1 MESERGK
8 GFIKNLLE
16 WFKSLGIS
24 LAILIIVLYFVQ
36 PTAVI
41 NSSMAPNFLE
51 GDRLLLSTK
60 SAINRGD
67 VVVFNSGIE
76 IGSIRWERL
85 SGLQKLFIKPEAP
98 MNLIKRV
105 IGLPGEHFKL
115 EEGIIYI
122 DGEILEEDYAK
133 GVTRGQMDLT
143 IPEGSYLVLG
153 DNRENSFDSRDDGLG
168 YIDGKDIRGKV
179 FFRYWPLTRIQTIRG
194 AR

>member
-8 GFIKNLLE
+8 GFIRSLLE
-16 WFKSLGIS
+16 WSKSLGTS
-24 LAILIIVLYFVQ
+24 LIILIVVLYFIQ

-41 NSSMAPNFLE
+41 NSSMSPNFLE

-60 SAINRGD
+60 SSINRGD

-76 IGSIRWERL
+76 IGRIRWERL
-85 SGLQKLFIKPEAP
+85 SSLQKLFIKPEDS

-122 DGEILEEDYAK
+122 DGEALKEDYAN
-133 GVTRGQMDLT
+133 GTTRGQMDLL

-179 FFRYWPLTRIQTIRG
+179 FFRYWPLTRIKTIRG
-194 AR
+194 V